1 MRNSSSLAF
10 NYLGLSKSIRAQSTA
25 RQYQSGQT
33 IFDQG
38 DAADAIFY
46 IQDGNAKL
54 TVASKSG
61 KKAVIAILRC
71 GDFFGES
78 CMTSH
83 TLRTSSA
90 TAIRESTIIRVKR
103 LDIVRILQNEPAFAK
118 LFTSH
123 LLFRIGR
130 IEEDLADQV
139 CNSSEKRLARLL
151 LILAWMPAMAL
162 VSALAVWGL
171 IEQGVLGADLVWM
184 LGRFREFGSI
194 GRRHLAELAAADRPQ
209 LTEGVIRG
217 LLATSEALGLTR
229 SGTGRKGS
237 TLTGKGHLVT
247 DQWDEAMGYRDSKR
261 VVL

>member
-54 TVASKSG
+54 TVVSKGG

-78 CMTSH
+78 CMTSRA
-83 TLRTSSA
+83 LRTSSA

-103 LDIVRILQNEPAFAK
+103 ADIIRILHHEPAFAK

-151 LILAWMPAMAL
+151 LILADFGKQPELPAG
-162 VSALAVWGL
+162 VPKVDQETLAEMVGTTRSR
-171 IEQGVLGADLVWM
+171 ISFFM
-184 LGRFREFGSI
+184 NRFRAKGYI
-194 GRRHLAELAAADRPQ
+194 DYNG
-209 LTEGVIRG
+209 G
-217 LLATSEALGLTR
+217 LHVHEALQTFLFEG
-229 SGTGRKGS
+229 
-237 TLTGKGHLVT
+237 
-247 DQWDEAMGYRDSKR
+247 
-261 VVL
+261 